1 MAKLSVAALVELLI
15 RKRSLK
21 RAEAERFVDTIFD
34 IIKEGLEEDKI
45 VRIKGLGTFKIIGVD
60 ARESVNVNTG
70 ERVIID
76 SHSKITFTPDNTM
89 KELVNKPFSQ
99 FETVVLNEGVDFSD
113 AETTEESPVVEEKVE
128 EKAVEESPIVEEKVE
143 EKVVEETL
151 VAQENDETDEIDE
164 SPVIQIVEDLDE
176 ESSSE
181 SPSVQ
186 FSESP
191 DDSSVDEDFDEES
204 NVQSHLLRNILC
216 GAAVVLLIVGAAY
229 GGYRYGRAE
238 AEQEQHRHSVIAEAA
253 KSAEQAK
260 QQAGEAPE
268 DTLAEVP
275 IDAAEIGTLKA
286 EEKAE
291 NKAEEKTE
299 EKATATVRQSAAP
312 KAEPSTLELDKY
324 EQMDVRVR
332 TGAYRITGTAQ
343 TIKIKAG
350 QTLKGISRT
359 YLGEG
364 MECYIEVY
372 NGIKS
377 TDPLK
382 AGDEIKIPK
391 LELKRKK

>member
-164 SPVIQIVEDLDE
+164 SPVIQIVEDPDE

-186 FSESP
+186 FSEST
-191 DDSSVDEDFDEES
+191 DDSSVDENFDEES

-238 AEQEQHRHSVIAEAA
+238 AEQEQHRYSVIAEAA

-291 NKAEEKTE
+291 EKTD
-299 EKATATVRQSAAP
+299 ATARQSAAP
-312 KAEPSTLELDKY
+312 KAEPSTPELDKY

-364 MECYIEVY
+364 MECYMEVY